1 MATFRQMRALAGPFL
16 ALHPE
21 YVMRKRVV
29 FRVPFRHFRMGM
41 TFDSTGHSDEVYLS
55 WFVFF
60 GFGVPP
66 SFTAGISDGMD
77 RSWGELGTPN
87 LQKKIVSE
95 MEKVVSGILT
105 DDTRLETMEQ
115 VNSCA
120 TSPFGKLNYVSRG
133 LLYAALGDFARS
145 ISEFE
150 EHLAWMKN
158 SNSMWR
164 QAFRY
169 PVGSKKWEAQ
179 QRLFRGS
186 EEEAAA
192 IGGLLDTLTR
202 GDEGAVA
209 HILHAWEI
217 DYVQKFDL
225 ERYWEPS
232 PFPLELT

>member
-1 MATFRQMRALAGPFL
+1 MRALAGPFL

-41 TFDSTGHSDEVYLS
+41 TFDSTGHRDEVYLS

-66 SFTAGISDGMD
+66 SFTAGMSNGMA

-87 LQKKIVSE
+87 LQEKIVSE

-115 VNSCA
+115 VNSGA
-120 TSPFGKLNYVSRG
+120 TSPFGKLNHVSRG

-150 EHLAWMKN
+150 AHLLQVKN
-158 SNSMWR
+158 SNSMWL

-169 PVGSKKWEAQ
+169 PVGSRKWETQ
-179 QRLFRGS
+179 QLLLRDS
-186 EEEAAA
+186 EQETAA
-192 IGGLLDTLTR
+192 IKGLLEPIECGDTGT
-202 GDEGAVA
+202 VVQ
-209 HILHAWEI
+209 ILHAWEL